1 MCPFSS
7 STREGLI
14 EHVLLGCKKQQGEQ
28 FKCNECTY
36 LTTRKANLIRHRKS
50 KHFNEKSENRKA
62 VSRPSNIFH
71 ELELSSFSI
80 SCESNN
86 ERQNSSETEKPRHKM
101 SKKTTVSAKK
111 IADEKAPMVG

>member
-1 MCPFSS
+1 MCPFSF
-7 STREGLI
+7 STREELH

-28 FKCNECTY
+28 FKCTECTY

-71 ELELSSFSI
+71 ELELSS
-80 SCESNN
+80 SCESDN
-86 ERQNSSETEKPRHKM
+86 ERQNSSDTEKPRQQM

-111 IADEKAPMVG
+111 VADENAPMVG